1 MTNHCQALLGSLARC
16 GGVWCGVVWGALRQT
31 VPPSA
36 GDVITFICDTRI
48 RNLLQLRLV
57 LLLLLHNYCRVT
69 RFPSTCHAH
78 RVVSLYKSLAV
89 NDGGG
94 GGRRYC
100 RWGRRCWR
108 GNRSQLELLSRNP
121 CQLCVP
127 RVSLSVAVAVCQDIH
142 QQYREGVPRGKAEGA
157 VGNRR
162 LA

>member
-16 GGVWCGVVWGALRQT
+16 GVVQCGVVGWGAVWGALRQT

-94 GGRRYC
+94 EKVLQMGKKL
-100 RWGRRCWR
+100 
-108 GNRSQLELLSRNP
+108 LE
-121 CQLCVP
+121 
-127 RVSLSVAVAVCQDIH
+127 
-142 QQYREGVPRGKAEGA
+142 RERKSA
-157 VGNRR
+157 
-162 LA
+162 

>member
-1 MTNHCQALLGSLARC
+1 M
-16 GGVWCGVVWGALRQT
+16 VWGALRQT

-94 GGRRYC
+94 RGGEKVLQM
-100 RWGRRCWR
+100 GKKL
-108 GNRSQLELLSRNP
+108 LE
-121 CQLCVP
+121 
-127 RVSLSVAVAVCQDIH
+127 
-142 QQYREGVPRGKAEGA
+142 RETKSA
-157 VGNRR
+157 
-162 LA
+162 

>member
-16 GGVWCGVVWGALRQT
+16 GVVWCGGVGCGVGWGVLRQT

-94 GGRRYC
+94 RGGEKVLQM
-100 RWGRRCWR
+100 GKKL
-108 GNRSQLELLSRNP
+108 LE
-121 CQLCVP
+121 
-127 RVSLSVAVAVCQDIH
+127 
-142 QQYREGVPRGKAEGA
+142 RETKSA
-157 VGNRR
+157 
-162 LA
+162 

>member
-1 MTNHCQALLGSLARC
+1 M
-16 GGVWCGVVWGALRQT
+16 
-31 VPPSA
+31 PPSA

-78 RVVSLYKSLAV
+78 RVLSLYKSLAV

-94 GGRRYC
+94 GRRYC
-100 RWGRRCWR
+100 RWGRSSWR
-108 GNRSQLELLSRNP
+108 GKRSQLELLSRNP

-127 RVSLSVAVAVCQDIH
+127 RVSLSVAVAVAVCQDMH
-142 QQYREGVPRGKAEGA
+142 QQYREGVPGGKAAQGGCGESQTGLAA
-157 VGNRR
+157 VAF
-162 LA
+162 LPYHFYVFVIIHVL